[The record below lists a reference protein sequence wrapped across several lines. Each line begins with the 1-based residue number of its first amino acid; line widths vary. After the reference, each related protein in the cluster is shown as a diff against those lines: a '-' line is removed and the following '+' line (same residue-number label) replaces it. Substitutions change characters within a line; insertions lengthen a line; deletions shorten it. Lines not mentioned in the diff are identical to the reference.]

1 MERLLS
7 LSPLPEQAAILTETV
22 AAYHNLL
29 DWLSKEVGD
38 PRAVSSDL
46 VVLHRTW
53 YAPARA
59 ANPTLPSQ
67 MILLGI
73 KDWSRGSSTAMNDR
87 PEGIPYDS
95 RLYAIKGLESIALS
109 TIAGRQTILCVPGF
123 YGPGPL
129 KPGFGRLI
137 LDHASHWSFR
147 VGVPDETLL
156 LQQRR
161 RHMNTDPLLLR
172 VGRLIA
178 GLAHKA
184 IEDAEQG
191 NSGVTISM
199 SIRQIET
206 AMDEVRGQLAREIAE
221 LTNVKHRDKELEVE
235 HQTRE
240 RQIMT
245 ALSRGEDA
253 PAKAGAARMIDI
265 EQQRETLRTLTGQVE
280 GRVDALR
287 QMMATIEATLRE
299 AQERQVRH
307 QQRQRAA
314 ADVTSAAAQTAR
326 PGPDPVTT
334 AQRAADTI
342 ARVDGVGGEV
352 RSPEANPVDLR
363 ALEDLHRQ
371 SKIDER
377 LAALKIK
384 LGGSA
389 PQDESR

>member
-7 LSPLPEQAAILTETV
+7 LSPLPEQATILAETLQ
-22 AAYHNLL
+22 AYRSFLE
-29 DWLSKEVGD
+29 WLSREAGD
-38 PRAVSSDL
+38 PREISSDL

-53 YAPARA
+53 YASSRA
-59 ANPTLPSQ
+59 AHPALPSQ

-73 KDWSRGSSTAMNDR
+73 KDWSQSGASDTLDFQ
-87 PEGIPYDS
+87 GVPYDS
-95 RLYAIKGLESIALS
+95 RLYAIKGLETVALS

-137 LDHASHWSFR
+137 LDPASRWLFR

-156 LQQRR
+156 LHQRR

-184 IEDAEQG
+184 VDDAEQT

-199 SIRQIET
+199 SIRQIES
-206 AMDEVRGQLAREIAE
+206 AMDEVRTQLACEIAE

-235 HQTRE
+235 HATRE
-240 RQIMT
+240 QQIMT
-245 ALSRGEDA
+245 ALAHGEDA
-253 PAKAGAARMIDI
+253 PAKAGAARLIDI
-265 EQQRETLRTLTGQVE
+265 EQQRETLRALTGQVE

-299 AQERQVRH
+299 AQERQSRH
-307 QQRQRAA
+307 LRAQRAASDLTSAASSVAQPKPHPVTAAQRAA
-314 ADVTSAAAQTAR
+314 A
-326 PGPDPVTT
+326 
-334 AQRAADTI
+334 TI
-342 ARVDGVGGEV
+342 ARVDGAGIEV

-377 LAALKIK
+377 LAALKIRT
-384 LGGSA
+384 GGSM
-389 PQDESR
+389 PQNESL